1 MANNHEIR
9 VLLSAY
15 QCGVGMGSV
24 SQIGWEWYK
33 RLSTLCQVTL
43 LTHVRNRTSL
53 EAVGISEDDSNI
65 IFIDTEWFAGP
76 LYRFASRCFPRSEHP
91 KFLIASLDFYVYDW
105 IATRHCQRLLKAG
118 KVWDVV
124 HAVTPVSPMAATS
137 LYKLGIP
144 LVLGPWNGGIAS
156 PTTFPEI
163 MKAESKWLYPLRNVG
178 RLVDYLIGSTRNASL
193 ILTATR
199 FTLNS
204 IPLRYQSKC
213 RFMLEN
219 GVDLNLFKSS
229 PWPQEP
235 TITNPLQI
243 VFVGRLL
250 PFKGIAMLL
259 EALKC
264 LDFPVYLTIVG
275 EGPERADLERLVKE
289 YNIVDKV
296 LFTGNLPLNEVAPIM
311 QQAHVFCLP
320 SVRESGGAVL
330 LEAMAVGRPVIA
342 IDFGGPAEI
351 VDEGVGA
358 KLPAT
363 GKTDVIK
370 GLIEQLESVWQQ
382 PELWKS
388 RGQEGRRRVE
398 TAYSW
403 DTKIAGALLFYNELL
418 GSKA

>member
-1 MANNHEIR
+1 MANNHENR

-24 SQIGWEWYK
+24 SQIGWEWYQ
-33 RLSTLCQVTL
+33 RLSKLCQVTL

-53 EAVGISEDDSNI
+53 ESIGISAEDSNI

-105 IATRHCQRLLKAG
+105 IATRHCKHLLEAG
-118 KVWDVV
+118 NVWDVV
-124 HAVTPVSPMAATS
+124 HAVTPVSPLAATR

-178 RLVDYLIGSTRNASL
+178 RLVDYFIGSTRNASL

-219 GVDLNLFKSS
+219 GVDLNLFKPF
-229 PWPQEP
+229 PWPQDP
-235 TITNPLQI
+235 TITNPLKI

-259 EALKC
+259 EALKS
-264 LDFPVYLTIVG
+264 LDFPVHLTIVG
-275 EGPERADLERLVKE
+275 EGPERVYLESLVDE
-289 YNIVDKV
+289 LRIVDKV
-296 LFTGNLPLNEVAPIM
+296 LFTGNLPLKEVAPIM

-342 IDFGGPAEI
+342 VDFGGPAEI

-363 GKTDVIK
+363 GKADVIQ
-370 GLIEQLESVWQQ
+370 GLIEQIESIWQQ
-382 PELWKS
+382 PELWKA

-398 TAYSW
+398 AFYSW
-403 DTKIAGALLFYNELL
+403 DTKIVGALEFYKELL